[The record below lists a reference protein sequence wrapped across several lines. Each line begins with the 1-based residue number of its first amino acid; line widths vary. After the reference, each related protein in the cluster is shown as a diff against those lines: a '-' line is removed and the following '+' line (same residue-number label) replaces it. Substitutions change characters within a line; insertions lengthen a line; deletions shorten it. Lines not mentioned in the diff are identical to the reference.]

1 MTEASAASGLAAPGT
16 PPASTPDAAAAGA
29 LLRQLREA
37 QGLHIGALA
46 AAIKVTPAKLEALEA
61 GRLGELPD
69 LTFARALAQTVCR
82 ALKADA
88 APVLAR
94 MPGAVV
100 SRLERVDEGLNTP
113 MPERGHGLA
122 WGAWS
127 TWSTWSDWAPWRRP
141 VPWLAALL
149 LLAAAAFLLVPRSLT
164 EPATAA
170 LPAADG
176 ASGVP
181 AAPGGVGGVAAQP
194 PNVAL
199 PGAEPAPLAVAP
211 VASAPMVAAAAAPAA
226 PLPAASGP
234 AAAPPAVAGAGP
246 LQLRALQDTWVQVQ
260 DAQGRVLAARTFT
273 AGETVAFDGP
283 APLKLRIGN
292 VAGTELLYQGQP
304 VDLSKFRRD
313 NVAAL
318 SLP

>member
-1 MTEASAASGLAAPGT
+1 MIDTPAAPGAA
-16 PPASTPDAAAAGA
+16 PSASADAAAAGA

-37 QGLHIGALA
+37 QGLHIAALA
-46 AAIKVTPAKLEALEA
+46 TAIKVTPAKLEALEA
-61 GRLGELPD
+61 GRLAELPD

-100 SRLERVDEGLNTP
+100 SRLERVDEGLNAP

-122 WGAWS
+122 WGAWP
-127 TWSTWSDWAPWRRP
+127 DWAPWRRP

-149 LLAAAAFLLVPRSLT
+149 LLAAAAFLLLPRNLA
-164 EPATAA
+164 EPDTAA
-170 LPAADG
+170 LPAADAASQVLAVAAGAASTVLSAGG
-176 ASGVP
+176 ASTPLPAEAAVLEPAAGVP
-181 AAPGGVGGVAAQP
+181 AASAPVAAS
-194 PNVAL
+194 
-199 PGAEPAPLAVAP
+199 APAP
-211 VASAPMVAAAAAPAA
+211 VASAATATS
-226 PLPAASGP
+226 AS
-234 AAAPPAVAGAGP
+234 A

-283 APLKLRIGN
+283 PPLRLRIGN
-292 VAGTELLYQGQP
+292 VAGTELLYQGRP

>member
-1 MTEASAASGLAAPGT
+1 MIDTPAAPGAA
-16 PPASTPDAAAAGA
+16 ASASADAAAAGA

-37 QGLHIGALA
+37 QGLHIAALA
-46 AAIKVTPAKLEALEA
+46 TAIKVTPAKLEALEA
-61 GRLGELPD
+61 GRLAELPD

-100 SRLERVDEGLNTP
+100 SRLERVDEGLNAP

-122 WGAWS
+122 WGAWP
-127 TWSTWSDWAPWRRP
+127 DWAPWRRP

-149 LLAAAAFLLVPRSLT
+149 LLAAAAFLLLPRNLA
-164 EPATAA
+164 EPDTAA
-170 LPAADG
+170 LPAADAASQVLAVAAG
-176 ASGVP
+176 AASTVLSAGVASTPLPAEAAVLVPAVVVP
-181 AAPGGVGGVAAQP
+181 AASAPVVASV
-194 PNVAL
+194 VAS
-199 PGAEPAPLAVAP
+199 APAPAP
-211 VASAPMVAAAAAPAA
+211 VASA
-226 PLPAASGP
+226 
-234 AAAPPAVAGAGP
+234 AGP
-246 LQLRALQDTWVQVQ
+246 VATATSASALQLRALQDTWVQVQ
-260 DAQGRVLAARTFT
+260 DAHGRVLAARTFT

-283 APLKLRIGN
+283 PPLRLRIGN
-292 VAGTELLYQGQP
+292 VAGTELLYQGRP